1 MSSWYDIKI
10 QGFEVFSNSSQCFS
24 EWYFQKSDRITREG
38 NEANIGTKRHLY
50 VTDAATARRR
60 LALQGCDRR
69 LLESEYERAIIDIE
83 KEFEFATEYYP
94 DDVATLRNAIT
105 GMTLDDWLSKLKVI
119 VNEELD
125 RRALHDN
132 YQHTDA
138 VINYLTSVGKWNS
151 DNRYTSFP
159 CITPDC
165 YTLAVLEVT
174 PDDAEVIM
182 DCTDCVKAGSIAAFD
197 TYIEYLQPRTYLYEI
212 FKTSIHEIEN
222 IVHTVE
228 VNNTLAKLLFAGVI
242 TALETYLSDT
252 MRKLIFNNQAV
263 IRRYVEF
270 EDSFQKKIKISE
282 IYLTLE
288 KLEKDVSALLDK
300 TSFHNIEETSKLYQ
314 NVLIVNFPREET
326 LELKKAVEIR
336 HDIVH
341 RNGKTFKGE
350 YRNITEQNV
359 IALISSIV
367 SFLEKIDDQIRNNLL
382 FYENDNESDW
392 SPNPRFQI
400 IVM

>member
-38 NEANIGTKRHLY
+38 NEANIGTKRYLY

-94 DDVATLRNAIT
+94 DDVATLRNATT

-132 YQHTDA
+132 YQHADA
-138 VINYLTSVGKWNS
+138 VINYLMSAGKWNS

-197 TYIEYLQPRTYLYEI
+197 TYIEFLQPRTYLYEI

-242 TALETYLSDT
+242 TAFETYLSDT
-252 MRKLIFNNQAV
+252 MRKLIFNNQTV

-341 RNGKTFKGE
+341 RNGRTFKGE

-359 IALISSIV
+359 IALISSVV

-382 FYENDNESDW
+382 SYENDNESDW

-400 IVM
+400 IMM

>member
-1 MSSWYDIKI
+1 MSTWYDIKI

-38 NEANIGTKRHLY
+38 NEANICTTRYLY
-50 VTDAATARRR
+50 VTDAATVRRR

-69 LLESEYERAIIDIE
+69 LLEREFERAILDIKE
-83 KEFEFATEYYP
+83 EFEYAIEYYP
-94 DDVATLRNAIT
+94 DDVATLREAIT

-119 VNEELD
+119 VNEKPD
-125 RRALHDN
+125 RRGPHDG
-132 YQHTDA
+132 YPQADE

-159 CITPDC
+159 CITPEC
-165 YTLAVLEVT
+165 YTIAVLEVS

-197 TYIEYLQPRTYLYEI
+197 TYIEYLHSRTYLYEV
-212 FKTSIHEIEN
+212 FKTSIYDIEN

-228 VNNTLAKLLFAGVI
+228 VNHTLAKLLFSGVI

-252 MRKLIFNNQAV
+252 MRKLIFNNQSV

-270 EDSFQKKIKISE
+270 EESFQKKIKISD
-282 IYLTLE
+282 IYTTLE
-288 KLEKDVSALLDK
+288 KIEKDVSALLDK
-300 TSFHNIEETSKLYQ
+300 TSFHNIEEISKLYKG
-314 NVLIVNFPREET
+314 VLIVNFPRDET

-350 YRNITEQNV
+350 YRNITEHNV
-359 IALISSIV
+359 IALISSVV
-367 SFLEKIDDQIRNNLL
+367 SFLQNIDDQIRNNLL
-382 FYENDNESDW
+382 VYENDNESDW
-392 SPNPRFQI
+392 RPNPRFQI

>member
-38 NEANIGTKRHLY
+38 NEANVSTRQYLY

-69 LLESEYERAIIDIE
+69 LLESEYELAILDIE
-83 KEFEFATEYYP
+83 KEFEYATEYYP
-94 DDVATLRNAIT
+94 DDVAALREAIT

-125 RRALHDN
+125 RRAPHDN
-132 YQHTDA
+132 YQHNDA
-138 VINYLTSVGKWNS
+138 AINYLTSIGKWNS
-151 DNRYTSFP
+151 DNRYTTFP

-174 PDDAEVIM
+174 PDNAEVIM
-182 DCTDCVKAGSIAAFD
+182 DCTDCVRAGSIAAFD
-197 TYIEYLQPRTYLYEI
+197 TYIEHLQPRTYLYEI
-212 FKTSIHEIEN
+212 FKTSIHDIEN
-222 IVHTVE
+222 IVHTTE
-228 VNNTLAKLLFAGVI
+228 VNHTLAKFLFSGVI

-252 MRKLIFNNQAV
+252 MRKLIFNNQTV

-288 KLEKDVSALLDK
+288 RLEKDVSALLDK

-314 NVLIVNFPREET
+314 SVLIVNFPREET

-350 YRNITEQNV
+350 HRNITEQHV
-359 IALISSIV
+359 IDLITPVV
-367 SFLEKIDDQIRNNLL
+367 SFLEKIDAQIRNNLL
-382 FYENDNESDW
+382 VYENDNESDW

-400 IVM
+400 TMM

>member
-10 QGFEVFSNSSQCFS
+10 QGFGVFSNSSQCFS
-24 EWYFQKSDRITREG
+24 EWYFQKSDRIVREG
-38 NEANIGTKRHLY
+38 NEANIGTRRYLY

-69 LLESEYERAIIDIE
+69 LLESEYEQAILDIE
-83 KEFEFATEYYP
+83 KEFEYSTEYYP
-94 DDVATLRNAIT
+94 DDVAALREAIT

-119 VNEELD
+119 INQELD
-125 RRALHDN
+125 RRVLHDN
-132 YQHTDA
+132 YQHADA
-138 VINYLTSVGKWNS
+138 VINYLTNVGKWNS

-165 YTLAVLEVT
+165 YTLAVLEVA

-197 TYIEYLQPRTYLYEI
+197 TYVEYLQPRTYFYEI
-212 FKTSIHEIEN
+212 FKTSIGDIED

-228 VNNTLAKLLFAGVI
+228 VNHTLVKLLFSGVI

-314 NVLIVNFPREET
+314 SVLMVNFPRDET

-341 RNGKTFKGE
+341 RNGKNFKGE
-350 YRNITEQNV
+350 HRNITEQNV
-359 IALISSIV
+359 IALISSVV
-367 SFLEKIDDQIRNNLL
+367 SFIEKIDDQIRNNLL

-392 SPNPRFQI
+392 SPNPRLQPI
-400 IVM
+400 MM

>member
-10 QGFEVFSNSSQCFS
+10 QGFEVFSNTSQCFS
-24 EWYFQKSDRITREG
+24 EWYFQKADRITREG
-38 NEANIGTKRHLY
+38 NEANIGTTRYLY
-50 VTDAATARRR
+50 VTDAATVRRR

-69 LLESEYERAIIDIE
+69 LLEWEFERAILDIE
-83 KEFEFATEYYP
+83 EEFEYAVEYYP
-94 DDVATLRNAIT
+94 DDVAALREAVT
-105 GMTLDDWLSKLKVI
+105 GMTLDDWLTKLKI
-119 VNEELD
+119 MVNEKLD
-125 RRALHDN
+125 RRAPNDD
-132 YQHTDA
+132 YQHADA
-138 VINYLTSVGKWNS
+138 VINYLTSVGKWTS

-159 CITPDC
+159 CITPES
-165 YTLAVLEVT
+165 YTIAVLEVT

-182 DCTDCVKAGSIAAFD
+182 DCTACVEAGSIAAFD
-197 TYIEYLQPRTYLYEI
+197 TYIEYLQPRTYLYDI
-212 FKTSIHEIEN
+212 FKTSIHDIEN
-222 IVHTVE
+222 IVYTTQ
-228 VNNTLAKLLFAGVI
+228 VNHTLAKLLFSGVI

-282 IYLTLE
+282 IYMTLE

-314 NVLIVNFPREET
+314 SVLIVNFPRDQT

-341 RNGKTFKGE
+341 RNGRTFKGE
-350 YRNITEQNV
+350 YRDITEQNV
-359 IALISSIV
+359 VSLISSVV
-367 SFLEKIDDQIRNNLL
+367 SFLQNIDDQIRNNLL

-392 SPNPRFQI
+392 SPNPSFQI
-400 IVM
+400 F